1 MGRARRVLLPAFA
14 TLLLGATAATAQ
26 VGSTAQITGT
36 VRDASGAVL
45 PGVDVSAI
53 QTDTGFRRS
62 AVTESNGLFVLS
74 NLPIG
79 PYRLEAMLSGFRS
92 FQQTGIVLQVNA
104 NPEINITLSLGQ
116 VTETVSVQAA
126 APLVETRSPGI
137 GQVIEN
143 ERIEALPLN
152 GRNPVDL
159 ITLAGAAVPQPTL
172 DATSR
177 SMQGGRAIAVA
188 GGQSFGVAYM
198 LDGATHN
205 NPYDNLNLPLPFPDA
220 LQEFRL
226 ETSSTTANNGV
237 HSSASVNAVTKSGT
251 NRFHGDLFEFVRNHR
266 FNAVNRFNAAVNK
279 TTGAACPVFRPETCE
294 RQGDGL
300 SRNQFGGTIGGPVK
314 TDRLFFFGG
323 YQGTRLRETP
333 ADLFAFVPTAA
344 MLAGDFSQYW
354 QSCNGPV
361 GGLRGVFTGTQNRID
376 PSRLSP
382 AALKI
387 AEHLP
392 KPTDPA
398 DPCGRF
404 NYSRS
409 RPQDE
414 QQYIGKVDLQ
424 LTPNH
429 SLFGR
434 VIETRVKWTPPLQL
448 QPDNVLVSSQG
459 GRDNKAHALT
469 LGDTMVLTNNTVNA
483 IRVAYNKTDI
493 HRIHEPLGFSA
504 TDAGVRMYSYIQDY
518 LLVNVTGGG
527 FQLGGGTESE
537 ARFVTPTYQVSDD
550 LTLVR
555 GAHQF
560 GVGGNV
566 SWWKSLSQANV
577 RSPGQFT
584 FNGTITGLPLAD
596 FLTGSLAQLIQ
607 ATPNSLDMK
616 QLYLGLYA
624 QDTWKLS
631 SKATVN
637 YGVRWEPGLAQQIRN
652 GAIYNFSVDRF
663 LAGTRTTQYSNA
675 PPGFLYPGDAG
686 FTNGKAGMENHWN
699 QWSPRVGFAWDPK
712 GDGRMSVRTG
722 YALSYDFVNAQFH
735 LNTSVAPP
743 FNAEAR
749 VDNPVG
755 GFDNPWLGTGNET
768 FFPFTTGSNS
778 PFPLTGPYISIPSD
792 INVPRQQSWN
802 LSVQRQIGDDLA
814 VSATY
819 LGSYSDR
826 LWNVRSLNPGVYIA
840 GSCTLQ
846 TPSGPQTF
854 NPCSTNATLNFRR
867 RLTMQNFDTG
877 KYLGVVDEHT
887 ALGYQK
893 YSGLLLS
900 VQRRS
905 ANGLSASANYT
916 LSKCMGLPTQ
926 GGTTPN
932 VGTGYVDPTNPEYD
946 YGPCDTDRR
955 HLFNMTLQVRTP
967 EFHNTALRLAA
978 SNWTLSGI
986 GRFFSGR
993 PLNVTLTSDP
1003 ARTGIAGQ
1011 RPNLVLDD
1019 PYGAKSYTNYLN
1031 PKAFAEPALGTLG
1044 NLQRNSI
1051 VGPGN
1056 KAVDLSLVRLFRFG
1070 THAVE
1075 ARVESFNAFNW
1086 FNPGPTNAPVTNLNN
1101 PQQFGT
1107 ITSADDPRIMQF
1119 ALKYSF

>member
-1 MGRARRVLLPAFA
+1 MGRVFGMCLFGLAA
-14 TLLLGATAATAQ
+14 LLLSAGTAGAQA
-26 VGSTAQITGT
+26 GSTAQITGT
-36 VRDASGAVL
+36 VRDTSGAVL
-45 PGVDVSAI
+45 PGVDVTAV

-62 AVTESNGLFVLS
+62 AVTESSGLFVLS

-104 NPEINITLSLGQ
+104 NPEINITLSLGA
-116 VTETVSVQAA
+116 VTETVSVQGST
-126 APLVETRSPGI
+126 PLVETRSPSI

-159 ITLAGAAVPQPTL
+159 ITLAGAAVPQPAL

-188 GGQSFGVAYM
+188 GGQGFGVAYM

-251 NRFHGDLFEFVRNHR
+251 NTFHGDLFEFARNHKFNATNR
-266 FNAVNRFNAAVNK
+266 FNAVNA
-279 TTGAACPVFRPETCE
+279 TTGE
-294 RQGDGL
+294 RADDGL
-300 SRNQFGGTIGGPVK
+300 SRHQYGGTFGGPLK

-333 ADLFAFVPTAA
+333 ADLFAFVPTPA
-344 MLAGDFSQYW
+344 MLAGDFTQYA
-354 QSCNGPV
+354 SAACTGTANGV
-361 GGLRGVFTGTQNRID
+361 TLRGAFVGNRID
-376 PSRLSP
+376 PTRFSP

-387 AEHLP
+387 TSHLP
-392 KPTDPA
+392 TTT

-424 LTPNH
+424 INQNH
-429 SLFGR
+429 SIFTR

-448 QPDNVLVSSQG
+448 QPENVLVSALG
-459 GRDNKAHALT
+459 GRDNKAHSIT
-469 LGDTMVLTNNTVNA
+469 VGDTMVLTNQTVNA
-483 IRVAYNKTDI
+483 LRVAFNKTDI
-493 HRIHEPLGFSA
+493 HRIHEPTGFSA
-504 TDAGVRMYSYIQDY
+504 PDVGVKTYSYIEDY
-518 LLVNVTGGG
+518 LLVTVANGG

-537 ARFVTPTYQVSDD
+537 ARFTTPTYQVSDD

-555 GAHQF
+555 GTHQF
-560 GVGGNV
+560 GLGANV

-596 FLTGSLAQLIQ
+596 FMTGSLAQLIQ

-663 LAGTRTTQYSNA
+663 LAGQKTTQYTNA
-675 PPGFLYPGDAG
+675 PPGFLYPGDPG
-686 FTNGKAGMENHWN
+686 FTNDKAGMEDHWN
-699 QWSPRVGFAWDPK
+699 QWSPRLGFAWDPK
-712 GDGRMSVRTG
+712 GDGRMSIRTG

-768 FFPFTTGSNS
+768 FFPFTTGPNS

-792 INVPRQQSWN
+792 IKVPRQQSWN
-802 LSVQRQIGDDLA
+802 VSVQRQFGNDLA

-826 LWNVRSLNPGVYIA
+826 LWNVLSLNPGVYIP

-846 TPSGPQTF
+846 TPTGPQFF

-867 RLTMQNFDTG
+867 ALTMQNWDTG

-893 YSGLLLS
+893 YNGLLLS
-900 VQRRS
+900 VQRRTV
-905 ANGLSASANYT
+905 NGLTLGGNYT

-932 VGTGYVDPTNPEYD
+932 VGTGYVDPTNPAYD
-946 YGPCDTDRR
+946 YGPCDADRR
-955 HLFNMTLQVRTP
+955 HLVNL
-967 EFHNTALRLAA
+967 TALYHTPDFQNGTLHAIA
-978 SNWTLSGI
+978 SNWSLSGI

-1003 ARTGIAGQ
+1003 ARTGIANQ
-1011 RPNLVLDD
+1011 RPNLVLDN
-1019 PYGAKSYTNYLN
+1019 PYGDKSYKNYLN
-1031 PKAFAEPALGTLG
+1031 RAAFAEPALGTLG

-1075 ARVESFNAFNW
+1075 ARLEAFNAFNW
-1086 FNPGPTNAPVTNLNN
+1086 FNPGLTNAPVTNLNSV
-1101 PQQFGT
+1101 QFGQ
-1107 ITSADDPRIMQF
+1107 ITSADDPRILQF

>member
-1 MGRARRVLLPAFA
+1 MGRALRTWVLASAALIAGA
-14 TLLLGATAATAQ
+14 GATAAQ

-45 PGVDVSAI
+45 PGVDVTAV

-62 AVTESNGLFVLS
+62 AVTETNGLFVLS
-74 NLPIG
+74 NLPVG

-104 NPEINITLSLGQ
+104 NPEINVTLSLGEI
-116 VTETVSVQAA
+116 TETVSVQGAT
-126 APLVETRSPGI
+126 PLVETRSPGI
-137 GQVIEN
+137 GQVVEN

-159 ITLAGAAVPQPTL
+159 ITLAGAAVPQPNL

-188 GGQSFGVAYM
+188 GGQSFGVAYV

-226 ETSSTTANNGV
+226 ETSSTTASNGV

-251 NRFHGDLFEFVRNHR
+251 NVFHGDLFEFVRNHR
-266 FNAVNRFNAAVNK
+266 FNATNRFNAVSAA
-279 TTGAACPVFRPETCE
+279 TGK

-300 SRNQFGGTIGGPVK
+300 SRNQYGGTIGGPIK

-323 YQGTRLRETP
+323 FQGTRLRETP

-344 MLAGDFSQYW
+344 MLAGDFTQYA
-354 QSCNGPV
+354 SAACTNTAAGV
-361 GGLRGVFTGTQNRID
+361 TLRGPFAGGGNRID
-376 PSRLSP
+376 PARFSP
-382 AALKI
+382 AALAI
-387 AEHLP
+387 AQHLP
-392 KPTDPA
+392 TTT

-404 NYSRS
+404 AYSRS

-414 QQYIGKVDLQ
+414 AQYIGKVDLQ

-429 SLFGR
+429 SIFGR

-448 QPDNVLVSSQG
+448 QPENVLVSSQG
-459 GRDNKAHALT
+459 GRDNKARSLT
-469 LGDTMVLTNNTVNA
+469 IGDTMVLTNNTVNA
-483 IRVAYNKTDI
+483 LRVAYNNTDI

-504 TDAGVRMYSYIQDY
+504 PDVGVRMFSYIEDY

-537 ARFVTPTYQVSDD
+537 ARFTTPTYQVSDD

-560 GVGGNV
+560 GIGGNV
-566 SWWKSLSQANV
+566 SFWKSLSQANV

-616 QLYLGLYA
+616 QLYIGLYA

-637 YGVRWEPGLAQQIRN
+637 YGVRWEPALAQQIRN
-652 GAIYNFSVDRF
+652 GAIYNFSVERF
-663 LAGTRTTQYSNA
+663 LTGTRTTQYANA

-686 FTNGKAGMENHWN
+686 FTNDKAGMENRWN
-699 QWSPRVGFAWDPK
+699 QWSPRIGFAWDPG
-712 GDGRMSVRTG
+712 GDGRMSIRTG
-722 YALSYDFVNAQFH
+722 YSLAYDFVNAQFH

-768 FFPFTTGSNS
+768 FFPFTTGPDSF
-778 PFPLTGPYISIPSD
+778 FPLTGPYISIPSD
-792 INVPRQQSWN
+792 IETPRQQSWN
-802 LSVQRQIGDDLA
+802 LSVQRQMGDNLA

-840 GSCTLQ
+840 GACTLQ

-854 NPCSTNATLNFRR
+854 TPCSTNATLNFRR
-867 RLTMQNFDTG
+867 ALTMQNWDTG

-887 ALGYQK
+887 ALAYQK
-893 YSGLLLS
+893 YNGLLLS

-905 ANGLSASANYT
+905 ANGLTVNANYT

-932 VGTGYVDPTNPEYD
+932 VGTGYVDPANPDHD

-955 HLFNMTLQVRTP
+955 HLFNLTLIGQTP
-967 EFHNTALRLAA
+967 EFQNTALRMIA
-978 SNWTLSGI
+978 SNWSVSAI

-993 PLNVTLTSDP
+993 PLNVTMTSDP

-1011 RPNLVLDD
+1011 RPNLVLDN
-1019 PYGAKSYTNYLN
+1019 PYGDKSFGNYLN
-1031 PKAFAEPALGTLG
+1031 RAAFAEPALGTLG

-1056 KAVDLSLVRLFRFG
+1056 KAVDLSLVRRFRFG
-1070 THAVE
+1070 SHVIE
-1075 ARVESFNAFNW
+1075 ARAEAFNAFNW
-1086 FNPGPTNAPVTNLNN
+1086 FNPGLANAPVTNLNSV
-1101 PQQFGT
+1101 QFGQ

>member
-1 MGRARRVLLPAFA
+1 MGRVLRACLPGIAA
-14 TLLLGATAATAQ
+14 LLLGASMATAQ

-36 VRDASGAVL
+36 VRDSSGAVL
-45 PGVDVSAI
+45 PGVDVTAV
-53 QTDTGFRRS
+53 QTDTGFRRA
-62 AVTESNGLFVLS
+62 AVTEASGLFVLS
-74 NLPIG
+74 NLPVG
-79 PYRLEAMLSGFRS
+79 PYRLDAMLSGFRS
-92 FQQTGIVLQVNA
+92 FQQTGIVLTVNA

-116 VTETVSVQAA
+116 VTETVSVQGAT
-126 APLVETRSPGI
+126 PLVETRSPGI
-137 GQVIEN
+137 GSVIEN

-159 ITLAGAAVPQPTL
+159 ITLAGAAVPQPAL

-177 SMQGGRAIAVA
+177 SMQGGKAIAVA
-188 GGQSFGVAYM
+188 GGQGFGVAYM

-251 NRFHGDLFEFVRNHR
+251 NTFHGDLFEFARNHKFNATNR
-266 FNAVNRFNAAVNK
+266 FNAVNA
-279 TTGAACPVFRPETCE
+279 TTGKRAD
-294 RQGDGL
+294 DGL
-300 SRNQFGGTIGGPVK
+300 SRHQYGGTFGGPLK

-323 YQGTRLRETP
+323 FQGTRLRETP

-344 MLAGDFSQYW
+344 MLAGDFTQYA
-354 QSCNGPV
+354 SPACTGTAA
-361 GGLRGVFTGTQNRID
+361 GATLRGPFVGNRID
-376 PSRLSP
+376 PARFSP
-382 AALKI
+382 AALQI
-387 AEHLP
+387 ASHLP
-392 KPTDPA
+392 TTT

-414 QQYIGKVDLQ
+414 QQYIGKVDMQ

-429 SLFGR
+429 SVFGR

-448 QPDNVLVSSQG
+448 QPENVLVSALG

-493 HRIHEPLGFSA
+493 HRIHEPIGFSA
-504 TDAGVRMYSYIQDY
+504 TDVGVKMYSYIQDY
-518 LLVNVTGGG
+518 LLVSVTGGG

-560 GVGGNV
+560 GLGGNV

-663 LAGTRTTQYSNA
+663 LAGTRTTQYTNA
-675 PPGFLYPGDAG
+675 PPGFLYPGDPG
-686 FTNGKAGMENHWN
+686 FTNDKAGMENHWN
-699 QWSPRVGFAWDPK
+699 QWSPRIGFAWDPK
-712 GDGRMSVRTG
+712 GDGRMSIRTG
-722 YALSYDFVNAQFH
+722 YSLSYDFVNAQFH

-749 VDNPVG
+749 TDNPVG

-768 FFPFTTGSNS
+768 FFPFTTGPNS

-802 LSVQRQIGDDLA
+802 VSVQRQIGNDLA

-867 RLTMQNFDTG
+867 ALTMQNWDTG

-893 YSGLLLS
+893 YSGLLLN

-905 ANGLSASANYT
+905 SNGLTVGANYT

-932 VGTGYVDPTNPEYD
+932 VGTGYVDPTNPDYD

-955 HLFNMTLQVRTP
+955 HLFNLTFLARTP
-967 EFHNTALRLAA
+967 DFRNSVIHAIA
-978 SNWTLSGI
+978 SDWSLSAI
-986 GRFFSGR
+986 GRFMSGR

-1003 ARTGIAGQ
+1003 ARTGIANQ
-1011 RPNLVLDD
+1011 RPNQILDD
-1019 PYGAKSYTNYLN
+1019 PYGDKSYTKYLN
-1031 PKAFAEPALGTLG
+1031 RDAFAEPALGTLG
-1044 NLQRNSI
+1044 TLQRNSI
-1051 VGPGN
+1051 LGPGY
-1056 KAVDLSLVRLFRFG
+1056 KGVDLSLVRLFRFG

-1075 ARVESFNAFNW
+1075 ARVEAFNAFNW
-1086 FNPGPTNAPVTNLNN
+1086 FNPGPLGNTAPVTNLNSV
-1101 PQQFGT
+1101 QFGQ

>member
-1 MGRARRVLLPAFA
+1 MGRVLRACLPGFA
-14 TLLLGATAATAQ
+14 ALLLGASVAAAQ

-36 VRDASGAVL
+36 VRDSSGAVL
-45 PGVDVSAI
+45 PGVDVSAV
-53 QTDTGFRRS
+53 QTDTGFRRA
-62 AVTESNGLFVLS
+62 AVTEASGLFVLS
-74 NLPIG
+74 NLPVG
-79 PYRLEAMLSGFRS
+79 PYRLDAMLSGFRS
-92 FQQTGIVLQVNA
+92 FQQTGIVLTVNA

-116 VTETVSVQAA
+116 VTETVAVQAA

-159 ITLAGAAVPQPTL
+159 ITLAGAAVPQPAL

-177 SMQGGRAIAVA
+177 SMQGGKAIAVA
-188 GGQSFGVAYM
+188 GGQGFGVAYM

-226 ETSSTTANNGV
+226 ETSSTTASNGV

-251 NRFHGDLFEFVRNHR
+251 NSFHGDLFEFVRNHNFNATNR
-266 FNAVNRFNAAVNK
+266 FNAVNA
-279 TTGAACPVFRPETCE
+279 TTGKRAD
-294 RQGDGL
+294 DGL
-300 SRNQFGGTIGGPVK
+300 SRHQYGGTFGGPLK

-323 YQGTRLRETP
+323 FQGTRLRETP

-344 MLAGDFSQYW
+344 MLAGDFTQYA
-354 QSCNGPV
+354 SPACTGTAA
-361 GGLRGVFTGTQNRID
+361 GATLRGPFVGNRID
-376 PSRLSP
+376 PARFSP
-382 AALKI
+382 AALQI
-387 AEHLP
+387 ASHLP
-392 KPTDPA
+392 TTT

-429 SLFGR
+429 SVFGR

-448 QPDNVLVSSQG
+448 QPDNVLVSSLG

-493 HRIHEPLGFSA
+493 HRIHEPIGFSA
-504 TDAGVRMYSYIQDY
+504 TDVGVNMYSYIEDY
-518 LLVNVTGGG
+518 LLVSVTGGG

-537 ARFVTPTYQVSDD
+537 ARFVTPTYQLTDD

-560 GVGGNV
+560 GLGANI
-566 SWWKSLSQANV
+566 SHWTSLSQANV

-663 LAGTRTTQYSNA
+663 LAGTRTTQYANA
-675 PPGFLYPGDAG
+675 PPGFLYPGDPG
-686 FTNGKAGMENHWN
+686 FTNDKAGMENHWN
-699 QWSPRVGFAWDPK
+699 QWSPRAGFAWDPK
-712 GDGRMSVRTG
+712 GDGRMSIRTG

-749 VDNPVG
+749 TDNPVG

-768 FFPFTTGSNS
+768 FFPFTTGPNS

-802 LSVQRQIGDDLA
+802 VSVQRQIGNDLA

-826 LWNVRSLNPGVYIA
+826 LWNVRSLNPGVYIP

-846 TPSGPQTF
+846 TPTGPQVF

-867 RLTMQNFDTG
+867 ALTMQNFDTG

-905 ANGLSASANYT
+905 ANGLTVGGNYT

-932 VGTGYVDPTNPEYD
+932 VGTGYVDPTNPDYD

-955 HLFNMTLQVRTP
+955 HLFNLTLLARTP
-967 EFHNTALRLAA
+967 DFKNSALHAIA
-978 SNWTLSGI
+978 SDWSLSAI
-986 GRFFSGR
+986 GRFMSGR

-1011 RPNLVLDD
+1011 RPNLVLDN
-1019 PYGAKSYTNYLN
+1019 PYGDKSYRNYLN
-1031 PKAFAEPALGTLG
+1031 RAAFAEPALGTLG

-1051 VGPGN
+1051 LGPGN
-1056 KAVDLSLVRLFRFG
+1056 KGVDLSLVRLFRFG
-1070 THAVE
+1070 THIIE
-1075 ARVESFNAFNW
+1075 ARAEAFNAFNW
-1086 FNPGPTNAPVTNLNN
+1086 FNPGLANAPVTNFNN
-1101 PQQFGT
+1101 VQFGQ

>member
-1 MGRARRVLLPAFA
+1 MARALRPLLAGLA
-14 TLLLGATAATAQ
+14 ALLVVAGAAGAQ

-36 VRDASGAVL
+36 VKDTSGAVL
-45 PGVDVSAI
+45 PGVDVTAV
-53 QTDTGFRRS
+53 QTDTGFRRA
-62 AVTESNGLFVLS
+62 AVSDANGLFVLS

-104 NPEINITLSLGQ
+104 NPEIGITLSLGEIS
-116 VTETVSVQAA
+116 ETVAVQAA

-159 ITLAGAAVPQPTL
+159 ITLAGAAVPQQNL

-220 LQEFRL
+220 LQEFKL
-226 ETSSTTANNGV
+226 ETSSTTASNGV

-251 NRFHGDLFEFVRNHR
+251 NTFHGDLFEFVRNHR
-266 FNAVNRFNAAVNK
+266 FNATNRFNLPDPK
-279 TTGAACPVFRPETCE
+279 TGKRKS
-294 RQGDGL
+294 DGL
-300 SRNQFGGTIGGPVK
+300 SRNQFGGTFGGPVR
-314 TDRLFFFGG
+314 TDRLFFFGA

-333 ADLFAFVPTAA
+333 ADLIAFVPTAA
-344 MLAGDFSQYW
+344 MLSGDFTEYYASPLCVRPPQ
-354 QSCNGPV
+354 P
-361 GGLRGVFTGTQNRID
+361 LRAPFVDNRID
-376 PSRLSP
+376 PSRFSP

-387 AEHLP
+387 AERLP
-392 KPTDPA
+392 KTN
-398 DPCGRF
+398 DPCGEFR
-404 NYSRS
+404 YSAS

-414 QQYIGKVDLQ
+414 AQYIGKVDLQ

-429 SLFGR
+429 SLFTR
-434 VIETRVKWTPPLQL
+434 VMETRVKWTPPLQL
-448 QPDNVLVSSQG
+448 QPENILVSSQG
-459 GRDNKAHALT
+459 GRDNKARTITVGET
-469 LGDTMVLTNNTVNA
+469 LVISNTIVNA
-483 IRVAYNKTDI
+483 VRVAYNKTDV
-493 HRIHEPLGFSA
+493 HRIHEPIGFSA
-504 TDAGVRMYSYIQDY
+504 PDIGVNTFSYLEDY

-537 ARFVTPTYQVSDD
+537 ARFTTPAWQVNDD
-550 LTLVR
+550 LTMIR
-555 GAHQF
+555 GSHQF
-560 GVGGNV
+560 GFGANV
-566 SWWKSLSQANV
+566 ARWTSLSRANV

-584 FNGTITGLPLAD
+584 FNGTKTGLPLAD

-607 ATPNSLDMK
+607 ATPNSLDMR

-631 SKATVN
+631 QKATLN
-637 YGVRWEPGLAQQIRN
+637 YGVRWEPALAQQIQN

-663 LAGTRTTQYSNA
+663 LAGTRTTQYANA
-675 PPGFLYPGDAG
+675 PPGFLYPGDSG
-686 FTNGKAGMENHWN
+686 FTNDQAGMENHWW
-699 QWSPRVGFAWDPK
+699 QFSPRLGFAWDPR
-712 GDGRMSVRTG
+712 GDGRMSIRSG
-722 YALSYDFVNAQFH
+722 YSLSYDFVNAQFH

-749 VDNPVG
+749 IDDPIG
-755 GFDNPWLGTGNET
+755 GFDDPWRGTTNQG
-768 FFPFTTGSNS
+768 FFPFTPGPNS
-778 PFPLTGPYISIPSD
+778 VFPVTGPYISIPSD
-792 INVPRQQSWN
+792 IEVPRQQSWN
-802 LSVQRQIGDDLA
+802 VSVQRQFGDDLA

-826 LWNVRSLNPGVYIA
+826 LWNVRSLNPGVYIP

-846 TPSGPQTF
+846 TQTGPQVF
-854 NPCSTNATLNFRR
+854 NPCSTVNTLNFRR
-867 RLTMQNFDTG
+867 VLTMQNYDTG

-905 ANGLSASANYT
+905 VNGLTASANYT

-932 VGTGYVDPTNPEYD
+932 VGTGYVNPANPDYD

-955 HLFNMTLQVRTP
+955 HLFNMTVGVRSP
-967 EFHNTALRLAA
+967 DFRHPVLRAVA
-978 SNWTLSGI
+978 SNWSLAGI

-993 PLNVTLTSDP
+993 RLNVTLTSDP
-1003 ARTGIAGQ
+1003 ARTGISNQ
-1011 RPNLVLDD
+1011 RPNLVLDNA
-1019 PYGAKSYTNYLN
+1019 YGDKSFSNYLN
-1031 PKAFAEPALGTLG
+1031 RAAFAEPALGTLG
-1044 NLQRNSI
+1044 NLQRNAL
-1051 VGPGN
+1051 VGPMT
-1056 KAVDLSLVRLFRFG
+1056 KVVDLSLVRLFRFG
-1070 THAVE
+1070 SHAIE
-1075 ARVESFNAFNW
+1075 ARAEAFNAFNW
-1086 FNPGPTNAPVTNLNN
+1086 FNPSTNPLTFNNSPIVNLNN
-1101 PQQFGT
+1101 VQQFGR
-1107 ITSADDPRIMQF
+1107 ITAADDPRIMQF

>member
-1 MGRARRVLLPAFA
+1 MGRALRVMLPGLAALLI
-14 TLLLGATAATAQ
+14 GASAAMAQ

-36 VRDASGAVL
+36 VRDSSGAVL
-45 PGVDVSAI
+45 PGVDVAAI
-53 QTDTGFRRS
+53 QTDTGFRRA
-62 AVTESNGLFVLS
+62 AVTEASGLFVLS
-74 NLPIG
+74 NLPVG

-92 FQQTGIVLQVNA
+92 FQQTGIVLTVNA

-116 VTETVSVQAA
+116 VSETVSVQAA

-159 ITLAGAAVPQPTL
+159 ITLAGAAVPQPAL

-188 GGQSFGVAYM
+188 GGQSFGIAYM

-226 ETSSTTANNGV
+226 ETSSTTASNGV

-251 NRFHGDLFEFVRNHR
+251 NTFHGDLFEFVRNHR
-266 FNAVNRFNAAVNK
+266 FNAVNRFNSSVDK
-279 TTGAACPVFRPETCE
+279 TTRAACPVFLPDKCE

-300 SRNQFGGTIGGPVK
+300 SRNQYGGTLGGPLK

-344 MLAGDFSQYW
+344 MLAGDFTQYASA
-354 QSCNGPV
+354 QCNAAPV
-361 GGLRGVFTGTQNRID
+361 TLRGVFAGSGNQIA

-382 AALKI
+382 AALAI
-387 AEHLP
+387 AKHLP
-392 KPTDPA
+392 TTT
-398 DPCGRF
+398 DPCGRV

-448 QPDNVLVSSQG
+448 QPENVLVSSQG
-459 GRDNKAHALT
+459 GRDNKARSLT
-469 LGDTMVLTNNTVNA
+469 IGDTMVLTNNTVNA
-483 IRVAYNKTDI
+483 IRVAYNNTDI

-504 TDAGVRMYSYIQDY
+504 PDVGVKMFSYIEDY

-537 ARFVTPTYQVSDD
+537 ARFTTPTYQVSDD

-566 SWWKSLSQANV
+566 SFWKSLSQANV

-663 LAGTRTTQYSNA
+663 LAGTRTTQYTNA

-686 FTNGKAGMENHWN
+686 FTNDKAGMENHWN
-699 QWSPRVGFAWDPK
+699 QWSPRVGVAWDPK
-712 GDGRMSVRTG
+712 GDGRMSIRTG
-722 YALSYDFVNAQFH
+722 YSLSFDFVNAQFH

-749 VDNPVG
+749 VDNPAG

-768 FFPFTTGSNS
+768 FFPFTTGANS

-802 LSVQRQIGDDLA
+802 VSVQRQIGNDLA

-826 LWNVRSLNPGVYIA
+826 LWNVRSLNPGVYIP

-846 TPSGPQTF
+846 TPTGPQAF

-867 RLTMQNFDTG
+867 ALTMQNYTTG

-893 YSGLLLS
+893 YRGLLLS
-900 VQRRS
+900 VQRRGS
-905 ANGLSASANYT
+905 NGSFASANYT

-932 VGTGYVDPTNPEYD
+932 VGSGYVDPTNPDHD

-955 HLFNMTLQVRTP
+955 HLVNLTLGVRTP
-967 EFHNTALRLAA
+967 DFRNAALHAVA
-978 SNWTLSGI
+978 SDWTLSGI

-1003 ARTGIAGQ
+1003 ARTGIANQ
-1011 RPNLVLDD
+1011 RPNVVLDD
-1019 PYGAKSYTNYLN
+1019 PYGDKSYTKYLN
-1031 PKAFAEPALGTLG
+1031 RDAFAEPALGTLG

-1056 KAVDLSLVRLFRFG
+1056 KAVDLSLVRLFRIG
-1070 THAVE
+1070 THAIE
-1075 ARVESFNAFNW
+1075 ARAEAFNAFNW
-1086 FNPGPTNAPVTNLNN
+1086 FNPGLINAPVTNLNSV
-1101 PQQFGT
+1101 QFGQ

>member
-1 MGRARRVLLPAFA
+1 MGRVLRSLVPGLAA
-14 TLLLGATAATAQ
+14 LLLGASAAIAQ

-45 PGVDVSAI
+45 PGVDVTAV
-53 QTDTGFRRS
+53 QTDTGFRRA
-62 AVTESNGLFVLS
+62 AVTEANGLFVLS
-74 NLPIG
+74 NLPVG

-104 NPEINITLSLGQ
+104 NPEINITLSLGEI
-116 VTETVSVQAA
+116 TETVSVQGAT
-126 APLVETRSPGI
+126 PLVETRSPGI

-143 ERIEALPLN
+143 ERIEELPLN

-159 ITLAGAAVPQPTL
+159 ITLAGAAVPQPAL

-188 GGQSFGVAYM
+188 GGQSFGVAFV

-226 ETSSTTANNGV
+226 ETSSTTASNGV

-251 NRFHGDLFEFVRNHR
+251 NTFHGDLFEFVRNHR
-266 FNAVNRFNAAVNK
+266 FNATNRFNAVNPA
-279 TTGAACPVFRPETCE
+279 TGK

-300 SRNQFGGTIGGPVK
+300 SRNQFGGTFGGPLK
-314 TDRLFFFGG
+314 TDRLFFFGA

-344 MLAGDFSQYW
+344 MLAGDFTQYA
-354 QSCNGPV
+354 SAACNAAGNV
-361 GGLRGVFTGTQNRID
+361 TLRGAFAGSGNRID
-376 PSRLSP
+376 PSRFSP
-382 AALKI
+382 AALEI
-387 AEHLP
+387 ARHLP
-392 KPTDPA
+392 TTT

-414 QQYIGKVDLQ
+414 SQYIGKVDLT

-434 VIETRVKWTPPLQL
+434 VIETRVKWTPPAQL
-448 QPDNVLVSSQG
+448 QPENILVSSLG
-459 GRDNKAHALT
+459 GRDNKARSLT
-469 LGDTMVLTNNTVNA
+469 VGDTMVLNNNTVNA
-483 IRVAYNKTDI
+483 IRVAYNNTDI
-493 HRIHEPLGFSA
+493 HRIHEPIGFSA
-504 TDAGVRMYSYIQDY
+504 SDVGVRIHSYIDDY

-537 ARFVTPTYQVSDD
+537 ARFQTPSYQVSDD
-550 LTLVR
+550 LTIVR

-560 GVGGNV
+560 GIGGNV
-566 SWWKSLSQANV
+566 SYWTSLSQANV

-596 FLTGSLAQLIQ
+596 FLTGSLFQLIQ

-631 SKATVN
+631 PKATLN

-663 LAGTRTTQYSNA
+663 RAGTRTTQYSNA
-675 PPGFLYPGDAG
+675 PPGFLYPGDAD
-686 FTNGKAGMENHWN
+686 FSNDKAGMENHWW
-699 QWSPRVGFAWDPK
+699 QFSPRVGFAWDPS
-712 GDGRMSVRTG
+712 GDGRMSIRTG
-722 YALSYDFVNAQFH
+722 YSLAYDFVNAQFH

-768 FFPFTTGSNS
+768 FFPFTTGPNS
-778 PFPLTGPYISIPSD
+778 VFPLTGPYISIPSD
-792 INVPRQQSWN
+792 IRVPRQQSWN
-802 LSVQRQIGDDLA
+802 VSVQRQIGNNLA

-826 LWNVRSLNPGVYIA
+826 LWNVRSLNPGVYIP

-846 TPSGPQTF
+846 TPTGPQTF
-854 NPCSTNATLNFRR
+854 NPCSTTNTLNNRR
-867 RLTMQNFDTG
+867 VLTMQNFDTG

-893 YSGLLLS
+893 YGGLLLS

-905 ANGLSASANYT
+905 ANGLTASANYT

-932 VGTGYVDPTNPEYD
+932 VGTGYVDPTDPGYD

-955 HLFNMTLQVRTP
+955 HLFNMTLGVRTP
-967 EFHNTALRLAA
+967 EFQNTALRVVA
-978 SNWTLSGI
+978 SNWSLSGI
-986 GRFFSGR
+986 ARFFSGR

-1011 RPNLVLDD
+1011 RPNVVLDN
-1019 PYGAKSYTNYLN
+1019 PYGDKSYRNYLN
-1031 PKAFAEPALGTLG
+1031 RAAFAEPALGTLG
-1044 NLQRNSI
+1044 NLQRNGI
-1051 VGPGN
+1051 RGPGN
-1056 KAVDLSLVRLFRFG
+1056 KVVDLSLVRRFRFG
-1070 THAVE
+1070 THAIE
-1075 ARVESFNAFNW
+1075 ARAEAFNAFNW
-1086 FNPGPTNAPVTNLNN
+1086 FNPGLVNAPVTNFNSV
-1101 PQQFGT
+1101 QFGQ